1 MSDSDKIEE
10 LLVLLRLALIRLEEY
25 GDQEVAPLLRE
36 SLEDDR
42 GE

>member
-1 MSDSDKIEE
+1 MSDTDKKEV

-25 GDQEVAPLLRE
+25 GDREIAPLLRE
-36 SLEDDR
+36 SLEEDT